1 MADPAQVGKENN
13 TPASWSGGTPVAQLA
28 SDTLPVNPQRV
39 IRTFATDLAAVSEGK
54 QAGLEERTAPKKEVH
69 SLAQVLAPTPPN
81 RAPEPKEPITPRLP
95 PIEKQGAPVFVP
107 HKEETTPPKRT
118 PLPVVTEEAVREK
131 KPSFFSRLFTTLFHP
146 KPSYELPIA
155 ASNVLTPPANA
166 PVPQRR
172 EMPAPAPIP
181 ARAEEEP
188 LALAIPSAEG
198 EAEIGERDAVLAR
211 LRARVDSYTPP
222 AAPPVFPSPKPE
234 DIPRFTASTPT
245 LPDTGPLRTYTGDVS
260 AQVDTKSVSAFSVL
274 ASAADAPRSAPSP
287 ATNRGHDRG
296 LAYALSAG
304 ALFVGGSLL
313 IYFAYAHFAAHTP
326 VGVKSNA
333 PEALIT
339 GDDETTISGRG
350 AQLLGSLGDAANAA
364 LPIGNVRVVYLAVAS
379 TTSRGQTTVTLPGG
393 FLVRALEWPA
403 PDILLRNIGDE
414 STVGIVHAGG
424 ETRAFF
430 ILVTP
435 TSDAQSYERLFAGM
449 FSWEPS
455 MGRDLAAL
463 YPSYEAADTGSETA
477 TSTGSSTPIIIKSPG
492 FIDEVVANHDVRALK
507 DAAGHTILVYGFRD
521 RQTLIIARDETA
533 FNVLLAR
540 MAASSGQ

>member
-54 QAGLEERTAPKKEVH
+54 QAGLETRDAPKKEVP
-69 SLAQVLAPTPPN
+69 SLAQVLAPAYPPQ
-81 RAPEPKEPITPRLP
+81 APEPKESTTPRLP
-95 PIEKQGAPVFVP
+95 PLEKRGAPVFVP
-107 HKEETTPPKRT
+107 HKEETPPKRT
-118 PLPVVTEEAVREK
+118 PLPVVTEEAVHEK
-131 KPSFFSRLFTTLFHP
+131 KPSFFSRLFATLFNP

-166 PVPQRR
+166 PVPQRK
-172 EMPAPAPIP
+172 EMPAPMP

-211 LRARVDSYTPP
+211 LRARVDSHTPP

-234 DIPRFTASTPT
+234 DIPRFTASAPA
-245 LPDTGPLRTYTGDVS
+245 LPDTGPLRTYTGDVG

-287 ATNRGHDRG
+287 AAGHGHDRG

-313 IYFAYAHFAAHTP
+313 IYFAYAHFAAHAP

-333 PEALIT
+333 PETLIT

-350 AQLLGSLGDAANAA
+350 AQLLGTLADASNAA

-430 ILVTP
+430 IIVTP
-435 TSDAQSYERLFAGM
+435 TSDAQSYELLFAGM

-463 YPSYEAADTGSETA
+463 YPSYETADAGSETA
-477 TSTGSSTPIIIKSPG
+477 TSTGSSTPIVIKSPG